1 LFLRS
6 DAALVSESTKR
17 DLDPFFIFFDPLQF
31 TRESIEKATG
41 KKRHALNTMRALKLA
56 PKGGEERKYE
66 TLMNKITL
74 ALHDSFFN

>member
-1 LFLRS
+1 
-6 DAALVSESTKR
+6 
-17 DLDPFFIFFDPLQF
+17 
-31 TRESIEKATG
+31 
-41 KKRHALNTMRALKLA
+41 MRALKLA